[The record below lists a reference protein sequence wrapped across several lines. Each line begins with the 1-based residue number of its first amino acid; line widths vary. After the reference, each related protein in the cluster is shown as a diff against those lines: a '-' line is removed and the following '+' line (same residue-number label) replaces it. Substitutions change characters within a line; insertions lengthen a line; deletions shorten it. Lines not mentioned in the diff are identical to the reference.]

1 MSDGNVFSLI
11 NLDGASDVVI
21 KLLDMVGKAVGW
33 TVIPKKAKANFEEG
47 LSIYIESIKS
57 DNTLCGIEKGAKI
70 STARKELKQY
80 INQGKIISYAVNDI
94 NEEAKMEIDDDWL
107 MYFFE
112 YAKNISNDDVQKIW
126 GRLLSMKING
136 EKGVSKKLL
145 NALSLIEPEDVELFC
160 TLCSLTFINIDDPRR
175 IYPFIY
181 IKNAKYYQ
189 KYNIARYKLAQ
200 LDNLGLIEYDSSKE
214 FVLAEKVPVLRYGSD
229 IILLNAD
236 KRIPYGNVRFT
247 DIGGVLYG
255 ITSIDIKD
263 DFIKNCKRVWR
274 HKEIGFI
281 INSDFN

>member
-1 MSDGNVFSLI
+1 MSDDNKFSLI
-11 NLDGASDVVI
+11 NLGGASDVII
-21 KLLDMVGKAVGW
+21 KLLDMIEKAVGW
-33 TVIPKKAKANFEEG
+33 TVVPKGTKADFEEG
-47 LSIYIESIKS
+47 LAVYKESIMNDNSLSEIQKS
-57 DNTLCGIEKGAKI
+57 AKI
-70 STARKELKQY
+70 SAARKELKQY
-80 INQGKIISYAVNDI
+80 INQGKIISYASMNIND
-94 NEEAKMEIDDDWL
+94 NAKMDEDDDWL

-112 YAKNISNDDVQKIW
+112 YAKNITNDDVQKIW

-136 EKGVSKKLL
+136 EEGVSKKLI
-145 NALSLIEPEDVELFC
+145 NALSLMEPEDVELFC
-160 TLCSLTFINIDDPRR
+160 TLCSLTFVNIDDPRR

-214 FVLAEKVPVLRYGSD
+214 FVLAEKVPILRYGSD
-229 IILLNAD
+229 TILLNSD

-255 ITSIDIKD
+255 ITSINIKD